1 MDIAIV
7 ATIERR
13 GAQWIT
19 NRNLAIRRD
28 PHSFESTQ
36 LTLLDFGAAR
46 TYPRHFIDEYIRVIK
61 AAAERDRET
70 IVGTSQQWAPFSESC
85 VE

>member
-1 MDIAIV
+1 MDK
-7 ATIERR
+7 
-13 GAQWIT
+13 
-19 NRNLAIRRD
+19 IRCD

-70 IVGTSQQWAPFSESC
+70 IVGTSQQ
-85 VE
+85 